1 MEDSAQ
7 IKGENSKCN
16 AYTQKVHP
24 LAPSAKA
31 PQLYSEITTQE
42 MIGQ

>member
-16 AYTQKVHP
+16 AHTQKSHP
-24 LAPSAKA
+24 LAPSTKA
-31 PQLYSEITTQE
+31 HQLYSEITTQE
-42 MIGQ
+42 TIGQ